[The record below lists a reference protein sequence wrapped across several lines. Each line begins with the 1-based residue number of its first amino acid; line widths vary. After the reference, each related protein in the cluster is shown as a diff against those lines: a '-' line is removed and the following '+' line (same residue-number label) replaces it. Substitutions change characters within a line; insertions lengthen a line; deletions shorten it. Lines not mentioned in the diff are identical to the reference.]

1 MRKNYIVGLLVAVLI
16 SFTSIQANAKPKPKP
31 GETDWA
37 KFYRYEELNTQVSK
51 RPTAVLLGDSIT
63 DGWGRNF
70 PEFFERNNFLC
81 RGISGQTTSH
91 MLVRFRADVL
101 AHKPKYVVI
110 LAGINDI
117 ALNNGIISI
126 ENIFGNIVS
135 MVELAR
141 YHKIKPVLCCILP
154 AHEAGWRKQIGNP
167 TEKILAL
174 NKLLTDYAKKHRIPL
189 VDYYTPML
197 AEEEGNGAMKSEYAR
212 DAVHPNKKGYE
223 KMEEILLSSVKF
235 R

>member
-1 MRKNYIVGLLVAVLI
+1 MRKNHIWALLFALFFAVI
-16 SFTSIQANAKPKPKP
+16 SLDAIAKPKPKP
-31 GETDWA
+31 EETDWA
-37 KFYRYEELNTQVSK
+37 KFYRYEEQNTKVSK
-51 RPTAVLLGDSIT
+51 RPTAVLMGDSIT
-63 DGWGRNF
+63 DGWGRKF
-70 PEFFERNNFLC
+70 PEFFERNNFIC

-117 ALNNGIISI
+117 ALNNGIITI

-141 YHKIKPVLCCILP
+141 AHKIKPVLCCLLP
-154 AHEAGWRKQIGNP
+154 AHEARWRKQIGNP

-174 NKLLTDYAKKHRIPL
+174 NKLITDYAKAHRIPL
-189 VDYYTPML
+189 VDYYTAML
-197 AEEEGNGAMKSEYAR
+197 SDKGDGSMVSDYAR
-212 DAVHPNKKGYE
+212 DAVHPNEKGYE
-223 KMEEILLSSVKF
+223 IMEKTLLSSVRF